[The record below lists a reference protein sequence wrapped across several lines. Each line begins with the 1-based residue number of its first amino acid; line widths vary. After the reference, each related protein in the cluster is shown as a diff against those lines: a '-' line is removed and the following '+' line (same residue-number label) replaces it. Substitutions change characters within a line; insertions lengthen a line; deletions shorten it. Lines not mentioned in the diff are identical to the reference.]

1 MKRFKNFWLN
11 QVKKAIS
18 LLNER
23 VVTLIMIHLLT
34 ATWMGY
40 VVVAVRVQD
49 YSHEHHIAFNPRIE
63 EFTIVYAGVIL
74 LLIRQLLKK

>member
-11 QVKKAIS
+11 QVKKAVS

-34 ATWMGY
+34 ATWLGY
-40 VVVAVRVQD
+40 VVVAVKVEA
-49 YSHEHHIAFNPRIE
+49 YSFKNGINFDPKLE
-63 EFTIVYAGVIL
+63 EFTLVYAGVIA
-74 LLIRQLLKK
+74 LLIKQLLKK